1 MKEKAVPVGIFQK
14 EIFIALYRDGK
25 LYGFDVIRP
34 VEANV
39 LEELRDPDSYQ
50 EYCEDL
56 WKGAVQAG
64 ATRLGLREY
73 AEQCIDEADCL
84 NDDEA
89 FPGKDESGCEN
100 LTPELRKEADNYL
113 MDECGVEVGTW
124 ECSGSFCPNSFYKNF
139 KKFDYVF
146 DNDAAR
152 KSAKD
157 YYKKIAK

>member
-25 LYGFDVIRP
+25 LYRFDVIRP

-50 EYCEDL
+50 KYCEDL

-100 LTPELRKEADNYL
+100 LTPELPYGRVR
-113 MDECGVEVGTW
+113 C
-124 ECSGSFCPNSFYKNF
+124 
-139 KKFDYVF
+139 
-146 DNDAAR
+146 
-152 KSAKD
+152 
-157 YYKKIAK
+157 